1 MEKKE
6 FACECMNY
14 GSMGV
19 SGVLTISEVL
29 LFKPIKLPLSSSK
42 KELSFSIGDIV
53 HIEKK
58 TGLFTGPLINLRL
71 KDGAVITFKTF
82 GRDGIIE
89 CIETQRRLG
98 NTTENANNQKFCTNC
113 GAKNSVSAIFCSMCG
128 NRL

>member
-14 GSMGV
+14 GGMGV

-29 LFKPIKLPLSSSK
+29 LFKPIKLPLFSSK
-42 KELSFSIGDIV
+42 KEISFSICDIV

-71 KDGAVITFKTF
+71 KDGVVITFKTF
-82 GRDGIIE
+82 GRDAIIE
-89 CIETQRRLG
+89 CIEAQRRFV
-98 NTTENANNQKFCTNC
+98 NTTKNVHDQKFCTNC
-113 GAKNSVSAIFCSMCG
+113 GAKNSISANFCSKCG